1 MNGMGFSRFETHEIF
16 FFSIHSLCFFLD
28 RHIVLWKRHGGWIW
42 FPQKIII
49 SVDDP
54 HIEHYN
60 TGV

>member
-1 MNGMGFSRFETHEIF
+1 MEWVFLVLKRMKIF
-16 FFSIHSLCFFLD
+16 FLAFIMFFFCFGP